1 MLGLTR
7 PHPQV
12 PLRNT
17 AGPALRRVSRSSP
30 ADPAAPV
37 ANNGAHVSHQS
48 ASEAPASTPDLAE
61 EFLDRTSPLGRVRG
75 VLHRHPAISP
85 GIVLVFAVIVFGGLN
100 DRFLE
105 PSNLSLVTQQVAVV
119 GTLALAQ
126 TLIIL
131 TAGIDLSVGAVMVL
145 SSMVIALTTVNNGLP
160 PLAGL
165 GLGLAVGLAS
175 GAVNGFLVTR
185 LKLPPFI
192 VTLGSL
198 NVFLA
203 LTLLYS
209 GGATV
214 RGRDMPSQ
222 LTLTGETF
230 ALGGVNITLGVVM
243 MIVLYVAV
251 ALILHGTA
259 WGRHV
264 YAVGDDPEAARL
276 AGIRVGRVLTSVY
289 LASGAILAVGAWIQI
304 GRSNA
309 ASPNIGVD
317 LNLDSITAVV
327 IGGTSLFGGRGA
339 VWGTLLGALIVGVF
353 RNGLSLAGLDVLWQT
368 FAVGVLIIA
377 AVSVDQWIRKARK

>member
-1 MLGLTR
+1 MN
-7 PHPQV
+7 QQ
-12 PLRNT
+12 NAT
-17 AGPALRRVSRSSP
+17 A
-30 ADPAAPV
+30 AA
-37 ANNGAHVSHQS
+37 
-48 ASEAPASTPDLAE
+48 EPDLAE
-61 EFLDRTSPLGRVRG
+61 EFLDRSTPLRTVRNL
-75 VLHRHPAISP
+75 LHRHPAISP
-85 GIVLVFAVIVFGGLN
+85 AIVLIAAVAVFGGLN
-100 DRFLE
+100 ERFLE
-105 PSNLSLVTQQVAVV
+105 PSNLSLVSQQVAVV

-145 SSMVIALTTVNNGLP
+145 ASMVVAQTTVQNGVP
-160 PLAGL
+160 AAVGL
-165 GLGLAVGLAS
+165 VLGLAVGL
-175 GAVNGFLVTR
+175 GAGALNGLLVTR

-214 RGRDMPSQ
+214 RGGDMPDL

-230 ALGGVNITLGVVM
+230 SLGGVNITIGVVM
-243 MIVLYVAV
+243 MLVLYVAL

-264 YAVGDDPEAARL
+264 YAAGDDPEAARL
-276 AGIRVGRVLTSVY
+276 AGIRVQRVLASVY
-289 LASGAILAVGAWIQI
+289 LAAGAILAVAAWIQI

-309 ASPNIGVD
+309 ASPNTGVD

-327 IGGTSLFGGRGA
+327 IGGTSLFGGRGT

-353 RNGLSLAGLDVLWQT
+353 RNGLALVGVDILWQT

-377 AVSVDQWIRKARK
+377 AVSIDQWIRKARA